1 MLVKAPRSD
10 CNVFHMYVLQ
20 IICPENN
27 GPKLL
32 LMRVWSDV
40 FVIKGKPES
49 YTWPI
54 LDSGFTNTKYKQYLP
69 PLSSPF
75 WDASFLV
82 HCMKQDDQFDKLLNS
97 KWLFQECGGR
107 YFYIPLS
114 VYFGVRQ
121 VFVKR
126 LQCWALDENVTDLF
140 G

>member
-1 MLVKAPRSD
+1 
-10 CNVFHMYVLQ
+10 
-20 IICPENN
+20 
-27 GPKLL
+27 
-32 LMRVWSDV
+32 MRAWSDV
-40 FVIKGKPES
+40 FVIKGKPGS

-97 KWLFQECGGR
+97 KWLFQECGGL

-140 G
+140 GVCSLSHFIHFDQMLYSTVSSPSNVAIFGE